1 MPARTR
7 GTCSPRVPRWFSECD
22 DEPSSRHPA
31 DPARLRW
38 IVPNRARRAHP
49 GAQGGAQGVILGHN
63 YQRGEIQDVS
73 DFLGDSLGLS
83 QEAAATD
90 ADVIVFCGVHLDEGV
105 RVRAERA
112 LRRMLEL
119 SGGWSAPTE
128 EEPHLEEA
136 GLRRAGCGC
145 A

>member
-1 MPARTR
+1 MSRVLDILPTPLDYAGLSRTELDGR
-7 GTCSPRVPRWFSECD
+7 IRVRKAELK
-22 DEPSSRHPA
+22 A
-31 DPARLRW
+31 
-38 IVPNRARRAHP
+38 
-49 GAQGGAQGVILGHN
+49 VILGHN

-128 EEPHLEEA
+128 EERHLEEA